1 MPRLRITDFYSAAQV
16 LLLVIFLSAC
26 STVAFDEPKVAS
38 TAITDTGDTR
48 FGKTLAKWTE
58 ENPGQSSFYSLVDG
72 MDALGARLRLIEG
85 AERSIDAQYFLMKDD
100 DAGEVFAGGLLGASI
115 YEARLMQ

>member
-1 MPRLRITDFYSAAQV
+1 
-16 LLLVIFLSAC
+16 
-26 STVAFDEPKVAS
+26 
-38 TAITDTGDTR
+38 
-48 FGKTLAKWTE
+48 
-58 ENPGQSSFYSLVDG
+58 